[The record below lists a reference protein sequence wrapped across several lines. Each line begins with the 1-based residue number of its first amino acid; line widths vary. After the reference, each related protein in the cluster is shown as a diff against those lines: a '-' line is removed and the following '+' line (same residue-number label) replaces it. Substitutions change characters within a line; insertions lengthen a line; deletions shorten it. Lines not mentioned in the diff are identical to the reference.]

1 MRAPLSCRTD
11 LCNGYSPKPCPPPCP
26 SPPPMQDQL
35 RRRDGEISRLGTRA
49 GTDDEVINLHARNEA
64 NESMI
69 LQLNATVKGGLAGR

>member
-1 MRAPLSCRTD
+1 
-11 LCNGYSPKPCPPPCP
+11 
-26 SPPPMQDQL
+26 MQDQL